1 MGAVKRF
8 QSRPRRHIPASPPT
22 TGPPARGCPAATRD
36 VPHSR
41 PKGLYDGEDLAT
53 DVAPGVY
60 NGPAFEGTF
69 PGSPLPAAAGEPGFG
84 RE

>member
-8 QSRPRRHIPASPPT
+8 QSRPGRHIPA
-22 TGPPARGCPAATRD
+22 PAGRSSAATRD
-36 VPHSR
+36 LPHSR
-41 PKGLYDGEDLAT
+41 PKGLYHGEDLAT

>member
-8 QSRPRRHIPASPPT
+8 QSRPRRHIPA
-22 TGPPARGCPAATRD
+22 PAGRSSAATRD
-36 VPHSR
+36 VPYSR
-41 PKGLYDGEDLAT
+41 PKALYHGEDLAT